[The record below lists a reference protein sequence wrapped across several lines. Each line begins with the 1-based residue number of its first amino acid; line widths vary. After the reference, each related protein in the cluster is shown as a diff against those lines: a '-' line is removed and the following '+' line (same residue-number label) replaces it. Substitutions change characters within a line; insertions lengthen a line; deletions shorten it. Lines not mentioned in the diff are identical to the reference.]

1 MEHDLI
7 AFAATQHNPSA
18 SSKPPVPTGRPN
30 PPPVPAVAH
39 SAATRAPATG
49 SVTGFLPRH
58 PMPRFAGPR
67 PSAGAQGT
75 AGAAGTRAAAV
86 GVLGST
92 SDDSSMPP
100 PSPVRTWPSSPT
112 TSSPLRE
119 IMAYVVLVA
128 CVRVAHGGLTFVRVC
143 VCLVAVPVCRTRRP
157 RPSSCLRRRRKP
169 VPRPG
174 SARSCLCT
182 RPCWRG
188 PYTAQLQCQCLHA
201 RLWRGWCWSGCD
213 RECLLAEPAQQEP
226 FVFTTAT
233 DLHKHAH
240 RYTRAHIDTRHAK
253 IHQHRSSRHL
263 PLPVVNTTRPPR
275 RRGNDYSTS
284 SSNVARCNTASY
296 AMNTAPCVK
305 NARISWR
312 TTPRSHTV
320 VSQANTT
327 QAVTLRR
334 TAGWTPL

>member
-1 MEHDLI
+1 MGGSRLCVCACAWLQCPCAERAAHD
-7 AFAATQHNPSA
+7 HRVA
-18 SSKPPVPTGRPN
+18 S
-30 PPPVPAVAH
+30 AVA
-39 SAATRAPATG
+39 ANRCRARVP
-49 SVTGFLPRH
+49 
-58 PMPRFAGPR
+58 
-67 PSAGAQGT
+67 
-75 AGAAGTRAAAV
+75 
-86 GVLGST
+86 
-92 SDDSSMPP
+92 
-100 PSPVRTWPSSPT
+100 
-112 TSSPLRE
+112 
-119 IMAYVVLVA
+119 LVA
-128 CVRVAHGGLTFVRVC
+128 ACV
-143 VCLVAVPVCRTRRP
+143 
-157 RPSSCLRRRRKP
+157 
-169 VPRPG
+169 
-174 SARSCLCT
+174 

-188 PYTAQLQCQCLHA
+188 PYTAQLRCQCLHA

-240 RYTRAHIDTRHAK
+240 RYTRAHTDTRHAK